1 VNLPEFHDVALV
13 TGAGRG
19 LGAVIARS
27 LAAAGYR
34 VAVSDL
40 DTARATAVADAI
52 NNAGNNAGNVAIS
65 LPLDVTDHGAFAGAL
80 STICAHWGG
89 LGVLVNNA
97 ALTKTTA
104 IFDISPEEFSTVT
117 TVNLRGTFLGCQVF
131 GRYFAEQGYGRI
143 INLASLA
150 AQNGGAATGA
160 HYAASKGGIITL
172 TKLFARELAARG
184 VTVNA
189 IAPGPLDVELVHDIL
204 SPEKLASVVASI
216 PVGTLGDPAFIA
228 EVVKLMASPGAG
240 SMTGTT
246 IDANGGLYVR

>member
-1 VNLPEFHDVALV
+1 VSLPANHDVALV

-34 VAVSDL
+34 VAVSDA
-40 DTARATAVADAI
+40 DTAGAAAVAESITDA
-52 NNAGNNAGNVAIS
+52 GYLAI
-65 LPLDVTDHGAFAGAL
+65 PIALDVTDHGAFVGAL
-80 STICAHWGG
+80 SAICAQWGG

-97 ALTKTTA
+97 ALTKTTP
-104 IFDISPEEFSTVT
+104 IFDISPEEFSTVM

-172 TKLFARELAARG
+172 TKLFARELAGRG

-189 IAPGPLDVELVHDIL
+189 IAPGPLDVELVHEIL
-204 SPEKLASVVASI
+204 PPEKLASVIASI
-216 PVGTLGDPAFIA
+216 PVGTLGDPAFVA
-228 EVVKLMASPGAG
+228 EIVKLMASPGAA

-246 IDANGGLYVR
+246 VDANGGLYVR

>member
-1 VNLPEFHDVALV
+1 VNLPANHDVALV

-34 VAVSDL
+34 VAVSDA
-40 DTARATAVADAI
+40 DTAGAAAVAESITD
-52 NNAGNNAGNVAIS
+52 AGNLAIPIS
-65 LPLDVTDHGAFAGAL
+65 LDVTHHGAFAGAL
-80 STICAHWGG
+80 SSICSEWGG

-97 ALTKTTA
+97 ALTKTTP
-104 IFDISPEEFSTVT
+104 IFDISPEEFSTVM

-189 IAPGPLDVELVHDIL
+189 IAPGPLDVELVHEIL
-204 SPEKLASVVASI
+204 PPEKLASVISSI
-216 PVGTLGDPAFIA
+216 PVGTLGDPAFVA
-228 EVVKLMASPGAG
+228 EIVKLMASPGAA

-246 IDANGGLYVR
+246 VDANGGLYVR